1 MSHHHEEDGPIIRDD
16 FEKRV
21 LIVTG
26 ENVIG
31 PPVINHDYVG
41 TVAVESI
48 RDVTDSIAVLLTQ
61 KRQDYGTENL
71 DKFGEFGILVRI
83 SDKVE
88 RLRNLLASGKE
99 PNFESIDDTWRDV
112 AGYAVL
118 ALEMKQRKENK

>member
-1 MSHHHEEDGPIIRDD
+1 MSDP

-26 ENVIG
+26 EKAVG
-31 PPVINHDYVG
+31 PPVEEFYQDLG
-41 TVAVESI
+41 TVKSI
-48 RDVTDSIAVLLTQ
+48 QAITDSIAVLLTQ

-99 PNFESIDDTWRDV
+99 PNFESINDTWRDV

-118 ALEMKQRKENK
+118 ALEMKQRKESK